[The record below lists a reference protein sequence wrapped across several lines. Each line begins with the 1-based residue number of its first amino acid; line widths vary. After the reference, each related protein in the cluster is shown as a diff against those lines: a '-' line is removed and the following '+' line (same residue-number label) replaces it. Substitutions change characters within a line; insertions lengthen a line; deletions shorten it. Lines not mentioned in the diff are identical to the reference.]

1 MAYFKSNSAGAL
13 QVTPGSTGAGTAP
26 SMPNYGVSI
35 IGNTTTEVF
44 VLQPPVQ
51 GCQKTIVITSLS
63 TAVLPVI
70 RCSTA
75 GGAISFV
82 ADTTGKN
89 LLTLAASRSTVAAT
103 VIQLIGMNSTSWLVA
118 GVCPG
123 SSTATINQAITLSSG

>member
-1 MAYFKSNSAGAL
+1 MAYSRTNSAGAP
-13 QVTPGSTGAGTAP
+13 QVTAGSTGAGTAP
-26 SMPNYGVSI
+26 SMANYGVSI

-51 GCQKTIVITSLS
+51 GCRKTIVITSL
-63 TAVLPVI
+63 TTTVLPVI

-103 VIQLIGMNSTSWLVA
+103 VIELIGMNSTSWLVA